1 MIPDRQQLIR
11 DSWRAL
17 EPNGARLVELALLH
31 LLQIA
36 PAARPLMRGHSF
48 PCVCRDVASILDQ
61 LIVALDEP
69 KQFVPLAIGLGR
81 ANPDHGINAALYPAM
96 GEALLWALHLQLGEA
111 FTPELQTAW
120 LEYHHLVSAVMRRAE
135 QSRTGEIERFRTGE
149 FAAFQSSV
157 AKEAQL
163 SE

>member
-11 DSWRAL
+11 DSWGTL
-17 EPNGARLVELALLH
+17 EPNGARLVELAVLR

-36 PAARPLMRGHSF
+36 PAARRLITGHSL
-48 PCVCRDVASILDQ
+48 PRVCRNVAIILDQ

-81 ANPDHGINAALYPAM
+81 SNPDHGITASLYPAM
-96 GEALLWALHLQLGEA
+96 GEALIWALELQLGDA

-120 LEYHHLVSAVMRRAE
+120 LDYHHLVSAIMRRAE
-135 QSRTGEIERFRTGE
+135 QSRTGEFERFRTGE